1 MPAVIQPTTAQTHEA
16 RPTRPSGRRRA
27 TALAA
32 AALAAT
38 LLAAGCKASADE
50 TSSAATPIPIPSVV
64 GMHGDKAKD
73 TLQQPDA
80 RAAKTV
86 TFQDVHAGESH
97 TRSVLMPSHWK
108 VCSQQPAAGEPS
120 AKDTT
125 VTLSVVKNEEDCP
138 GGAAPAPADPAP
150 APAPASPT
158 ATAPADPAAPSAPP
172 AAPAPAAP
180 VAPAPAAPA
189 APAPA
194 APPAP
199 APTHAPPAPQPA
211 APSEHQASACTTD
224 SKGNCIVRGRICPNS
239 AHGDTGSDANGRA
252 LTCRDNNGWRWE

>member
-16 RPTRPSGRRRA
+16 RPLRPSRRRRA

-73 TLQQPDA
+73 ALQQPDA

-158 ATAPADPAAPSAPP
+158 ATAPADPVVPSVPAAP
-172 AAPAPAAP
+172 PAPAAP
-180 VAPAPAAPA
+180 APA

-239 AHGDTGSDANGRA
+239 AHGDTGSDANGRV